1 MKKPLRTSAGW
12 TPSALV
18 FAPALA
24 FTACAVPEDP
34 PAEAPLWA
42 VGAEPLVTY
51 GSAGDDPDNEFGYVA
66 DVARGPDGTI
76 AAADGLYQS
85 LSFFTAE
92 GELRARAGREGE
104 GPGEFSEISGL
115 VSTPEGRLFALDGG
129 LQRLSEWTFDGDYV
143 GDTRL
148 TRQGTD
154 RPIGGVGRFGDGSW
168 YARER
173 DEMVAAPMNGTAR
186 DTAGFFR
193 LADGA
198 VGEPLARAPGTITA
212 MFEMMGPA
220 VRHALLSPRSVGVV
234 RGGCL
239 LVGATDDPVLGVVD
253 TEGNHLGEVRLD
265 VEVKQ
270 ATGEHRDEWVA
281 QTLATSG
288 AIAAAAQ
295 RPMLER
301 LADAIPMAERVPF
314 GYGLVADALGYIW
327 VQRYH
332 LPEGPGGSEWHV
344 FTETG
349 AALGTVI
356 LPGGFRAVEISA
368 DEILGVF
375 THEMGL
381 EDVRVYALDRGGDV
395 GERPGLP
402 GCG

>member
-1 MKKPLRTSAGW
+1 MRKSLRTSAGW
-12 TPSALV
+12 PPRALLL
-18 FAPALA
+18 AAALA
-24 FTACAVPEDP
+24 LTACAVPEDP
-34 PAEAPLWA
+34 SAEAPLWT

-66 DVARGPDGTI
+66 DVVRGPDGTI
-76 AAADGLYQS
+76 AAADGLYPW
-85 LSFFTAE
+85 LSFFSVD

-104 GPGEFSEISGL
+104 GPGEFTEIAGL
-115 VSTPEGRLFALDGG
+115 VSTPEGRLFAFDEG
-129 LQRLSEWTFDGDYV
+129 LQRLSEWTFEGEYV

-148 TRQGTD
+148 ARQGTD
-154 RPIGGVGRFGDGSW
+154 RSIGQVGRLEDGSW
-168 YARER
+168 YAREG
-173 DEMVAAPMNGTAR
+173 DELVAAPMNGTAR
-186 DTAGFFR
+186 DTVGLFR

-198 VGEPLARAPGTITA
+198 VGEPLARAPGTVTA

-265 VEVKQ
+265 VEVEQ

-295 RPMLER
+295 RPTLER

-314 GYGLVADALGYIW
+314 GYGLIVDALGYIW
-327 VQRYH
+327 VQRYQ
-332 LPEGPGGSEWHV
+332 LPEGPGSSEWHV

-349 AALGTVI
+349 VALGTVV

-395 GERPGLP
+395 GARPGLP